1 MSSSHN
7 NLILNKD
14 HHQWSMWHLHLAII
28 TNPTIH
34 LMGITEGIT
43 EDMDGAGGLATV
55 MDSASLV
62 TVTAITRTLPSH
74 P

>member
-1 MSSSHN
+1 MSSSPN
-7 NLILNKD
+7 SRILNKD

-43 EDMDGAGGLATV
+43 EDMVGAGGMV
-55 MDSASLV
+55 MVSASLV

>member
-1 MSSSHN
+1 
-7 NLILNKD
+7 
-14 HHQWSMWHLHLAII
+14 MWHLHLAII
-28 TNPTIH
+28 TNPTTH
-34 LMGITEGIT
+34 LITEGITEGIT

-55 MDSASLV
+55 MVSASLD